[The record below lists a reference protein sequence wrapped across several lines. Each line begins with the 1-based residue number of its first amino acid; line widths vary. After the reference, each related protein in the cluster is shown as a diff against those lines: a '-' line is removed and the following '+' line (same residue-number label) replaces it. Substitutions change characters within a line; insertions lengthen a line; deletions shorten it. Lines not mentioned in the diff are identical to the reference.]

1 MKVLWFSNCVLGN
14 SVSDGSGSWL
24 HAMSRL
30 IKDSVELTNVARA
43 SVADVTYNS
52 YDTFHEVLI
61 PSFNYKDKKVVKE
74 IVADRIQT
82 IINKIN
88 PDIIHIWGTEGCWAT
103 LFAQGYVKGKVLLEI
118 QGLME
123 PISDVFWGGLNPFE
137 VWRKSLCV
145 RNIVYPSQGFH
156 RRISSFQQDGQE
168 EKYILQKAKYVS
180 TQSNWVRDQIQ
191 FYLPESCKVYNT
203 LRPIRQE
210 FWDAEPWCRKKD
222 DTVRIFTSMSYYD
235 PFKGMHILA
244 KAVSV
249 LKKKYHKIVLE
260 IAGVRKEDLVW
271 YRQYD
276 CIKYLKKLAIKL
288 GVWNNIEF
296 VGRLTAPQIINHLQ
310 NCDVFVNPS
319 FVESFSASTAEALSL
334 GVPTVLAYAGAMPD
348 FSINQD
354 VALYYSPMDHTAC
367 AARIVHLVENDEIRK
382 TLTDN
387 ARLVIMEK
395 CCNENVKKI
404 QLSIYSDLINRT
416 I

>member
-1 MKVLWFSNCVLGN
+1 MRVLWFSNCVLGN

-30 IKDSVELTNVARA
+30 IKDSVELTNVVRA
-43 SVADVTYNS
+43 SVNEVTYTS
-52 YDTFHEVLI
+52 YDTLHEVLV

-74 IVADRIQT
+74 VVADRIQT
-82 IINKIN
+82 IIKKIA

-103 LFAQGYVKGKVLLEI
+103 RFAQGSIKGRVLLEI

-123 PISDVFWGGLNPFE
+123 PISDVFWGGLNPCE
-137 VWRKSLCV
+137 VRRKSICV

-156 RRISSFQQDGQE
+156 RRMSSFRNDGKG
-168 EKYILQKAKYVS
+168 EKHIMQKAKYIS

-191 FYLPESCKVYNT
+191 FCLPEACKVYNT

-210 FWDAEPWCRKKD
+210 FWNADPWHLKKN

-235 PFKGMHILA
+235 PFKGMHILV

-249 LKKKYHKIVLE
+249 LKRKYKNVILE

-276 CIKYLKKLAIKL
+276 GIKYLKKLAL
-288 GVWNNIEF
+288 ELNVWDNIEF
-296 VGRLTAPQIINHLQ
+296 VGRLTAPQIIKHLQ
-310 NCDVFVNPS
+310 DCNVFVNPS

-334 GVPTVLAYAGAMPD
+334 GVPTVLSYAGAMPD
-348 FSINQD
+348 FSSNQD

-367 AARIVHLVENDEIRK
+367 AARIVQLVENNEIRK
-382 TLTDN
+382 TLADN
-387 ARLVIMEK
+387 ARSVIIEK
-395 CCNENVKKI
+395 CGNDNVRKV
-404 QLSIYSDLINRT
+404 QVSIYSDIINNT
-416 I
+416 L